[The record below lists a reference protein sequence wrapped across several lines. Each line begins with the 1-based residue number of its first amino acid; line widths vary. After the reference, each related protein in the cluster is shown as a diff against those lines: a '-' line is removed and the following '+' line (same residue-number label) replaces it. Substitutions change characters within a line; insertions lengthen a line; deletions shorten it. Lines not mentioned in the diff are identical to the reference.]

1 MIQIACVHNLNIF
14 QVVECNELI
23 NLCFNTNRFEDYKTI
38 IIFVENYK
46 IIGFVGICES
56 FLNQLCIHPSHRN
69 KGIATK
75 LLKMSYNIIKKP
87 LKLYVDKKKETT
99 DYLVSFY
106 KKNGYY
112 IEYENNKEYLMY
124 IN

>member
-1 MIQIACVHNLNIF
+1 MIW
-14 QVVECNELI
+14 
-23 NLCFNTNRFEDYKTI
+23 
-38 IIFVENYK
+38 FVENYK